1 MNKQTFSVVCKKGQG
16 NAIGNMLRT
25 LAYTRIPCWR
35 PIAYSIDKK
44 VTNILHSEDTILQDM
59 LEFSS
64 NLSKLNFSC
73 TKEIGSDYVVEHYNF
88 VEEFTSSHIQKGSYI
103 TCDQADM
110 PLLNSIKHETVGISI
125 YYRKAHGVHT
135 VDDNLNFLS
144 SKGESRREIK
154 TMSSSHTVLKTFY
167 YDVTDKNLDEEI
179 LNITISS
186 DTIEEKELLFESAKA
201 SLTTLTNFIK
211 NLE

>member
-35 PIAYSIDKK
+35 PIAYSIDRK
-44 VTNILHSEDTILQDM
+44 VTNTLHSEDTILQDM

-64 NLSKLNFSC
+64 NLSKLNFIC
-73 TKEIGSDYVVEHYNF
+73 KQETGSDYIVEHYNF
-88 VEEFTSSHIQKGSYI
+88 NGSFTSSDIQRGSLI
-103 TCDQADM
+103 GCDLPNI
-110 PLLNSIKHETVGISI
+110 PLLNSIKNETVGISI
-125 YYRKAHGVHT
+125 YYRKAYGVHT
-135 VDDNLNFLS
+135 VDSNLNFLS

-167 YDVTDKNLDEEI
+167 YDVEDKNLDEEV

-186 DTIEEKELLFESAKA
+186 DAIEEKELLRESAKA
-201 SLTTLTNFIK
+201 SLETISTFIK
-211 NLE
+211 NLN